1 MHSSWCDRT
10 THSVRNQAIF
20 SHDFSLTS
28 FMALEQTLDLLSCPD
43 LLDEQTLRQVYCF
56 RCQDDLL
63 KHNCKTVWNV
73 PSSNPSSNMKSVYFL
88 PFHMHPWWPPVCPDY
103 SMIKMPV
110 LFCKQETDIFCKQ
123 GRSTPDSWLRG
134 SRIRHTWPQT
144 RKEIETLFHSFL
156 WQSSWPIFSWFQ
168 VILAWLQYVLEFG
181 TNTCSRSSSRTWREW
196 GRVCSFSGSQGIQGI
211 TLTSSSS

>member
-1 MHSSWCDRT
+1 MFQKIILTAEAIDLSEGLLIKKIKTWEQIKCLLESHERSQWEVMRKDSLIADRMSGAITSTRMHANNQCADPLMRLESFRLLWKEEWEKSQIWFILCKRGKRT
-10 THSVRNQAIF
+10 
-20 SHDFSLTS
+20 
-28 FMALEQTLDLLSCPD
+28 
-43 LLDEQTLRQVYCF
+43 
-56 RCQDDLL
+56 
-63 KHNCKTVWNV
+63 
-73 PSSNPSSNMKSVYFL
+73 
-88 PFHMHPWWPPVCPDY
+88 PV
-103 SMIKMPV
+103 
-110 LFCKQETDIFCKQ
+110 
-123 GRSTPDSWLRG
+123 SWLRG
-134 SRIRHTWPQT
+134 SCIRHTWPQT